1 MLADS
6 GSKVNGLKRP
16 FHLRNVYYQ
25 LLQVLPYVGRDK
37 LEKWNGGGCRWFL
50 PSSSAWLK
58 LIGRRMELENP
69 FASVLDSATTGM
81 NALVRK
87 DSSVNG
93 LGWILDSQK
102 MKISL
107 RWNP

>member
-1 MLADS
+1 MADF
-6 GSKVNGLKRP
+6 GSKVNRLMQP
-16 FHLRNVYYQ
+16 FHFRRVYYQ
-25 LLQVLPYVGRDK
+25 LLQVLTDVGRDK

-50 PSSSAWLK
+50 SSSSAWLK

-81 NALVRK
+81 NALVQI

-93 LGWILDSQK
+93 LGWI
-102 MKISL
+102 
-107 RWNP
+107 

>member
-6 GSKVNGLKRP
+6 GSKVNGLKQP
-16 FHLRNVYYQ
+16 FHHRRVYYQ
-25 LLQVLPYVGRDK
+25 LLQVLPDVGRDK

-81 NALVRK
+81 NALRAE
-87 DSSVNG
+87 
-93 LGWILDSQK
+93 
-102 MKISL
+102 
-107 RWNP
+107 